1 MRVKIIIGLLMAIVL
16 IMLFKPYLV
25 EVVAW
30 MIRSYK

>member
-30 MIRSYK
+30 WIRQ